1 LNLVDVNVLVYA
13 FREDARDHASYR
25 AWLGD
30 LVSGNE
36 AYAASEIVLS
46 GFVRIVTHRR
56 IFPIPTPV
64 SAALRFVETYKSQP
78 NCVLVNPGPRHWEIF
93 ATLCREAEAGGGLV
107 TDAYFAAMA
116 IESGCEWITADR
128 DYGRFPGL
136 RWRHPLERA

>member
-1 LNLVDVNVLVYA
+1 LKLVDVNVLVYA

-56 IFPIPTPV
+56 IFPIPTSV
-64 SAALRFVETYKSQP
+64 SAALRFVEAYKSQP
-78 NCVLVNPGPRHWEIF
+78 NCVLVAPGPRHWEIF
-93 ATLCREAEAGGGLV
+93 ATLCREAEAEGGLV
-107 TDAYFAAMA
+107 ADAYLAAMA

-128 DYGRFPGL
+128 DYARFPGL
-136 RWRHPLERA
+136 RWRHPLARA

>member
-1 LNLVDVNVLVYA
+1 LKLVDVNVLVYA

-25 AWLGD
+25 AWLED

-78 NCVLVNPGPRHWEIF
+78 NCVLVTPGSRHWE
-93 ATLCREAEAGGGLV
+93 
-107 TDAYFAAMA
+107 MA

-128 DYGRFPGL
+128 DYARFPGL
-136 RWRHPLERA
+136 RWRHPLARA